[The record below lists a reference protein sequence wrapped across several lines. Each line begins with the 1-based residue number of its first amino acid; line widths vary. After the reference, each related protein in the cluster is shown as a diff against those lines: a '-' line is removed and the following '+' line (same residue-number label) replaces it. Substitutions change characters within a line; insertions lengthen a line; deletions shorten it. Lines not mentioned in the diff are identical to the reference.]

1 MNVSDS
7 ELVETLLIKQGF
19 QKVDFPDKADILFV
33 NTCSIREHAEDKV
46 HSLLGRYN
54 LLKRNKPS
62 MIIGVLG
69 CMAQSLKHD
78 ILENKP
84 YVDIVLG
91 PDSYRRLPEILERHQ
106 KDEKSA
112 VDTHLSKYE
121 VYDDLFPKRKDGVN
135 AWVTIMRGCDK
146 FCTFCIVPF
155 TRGRERSRSVDGIV
169 REIKKAISNGFSE
182 ITLLGQNVNSYNYH
196 GEKFPDLLD
205 AVAKVNGVKR
215 IRYTSP
221 HPRDINKDLLKIMAK
236 YDNICN
242 YIHLPL
248 QAGSNR
254 ILKRMNRTYTKEN
267 FIELTKIIRSFL
279 PGVGIST
286 DIIVGFPGETDE
298 DFNETLEV
306 MRKVKFDSAFTF
318 KYSPRKGTK
327 AIEYDDQL
335 TEKEKQLRL
344 TKVIELQKYNTNLR
358 NQSYVGNIVNV
369 LIEKKSKRNVDKW
382 AGRTESNKWV
392 IFDRL
397 DFNINDI
404 VPVLITKSK
413 GITLYGKI
421 SKKVKVA

>member
-7 ELVETLLIKQGF
+7 ELVESLLIKQGF
-19 QKVDFPDKADILFV
+19 KKVNYPDKADILFV

-91 PDSYRRLPEILERHQ
+91 PDSYRKLPEILGRHQ
-106 KDEKSA
+106 KDEKST
-112 VDTHLSKYE
+112 VDTKLSRYE
-121 VYDDLFPKRKDGVN
+121 VYDDLFPNRKDGVN

-169 REIKKAISNGFSE
+169 REVKKAIRNGFSE

-196 GEKFPDLLD
+196 GENFPDLLD
-205 AVAKVNGVKR
+205 AVAKVSGVKR

-221 HPRDINKDLLKIMAK
+221 HPQDINEGLLEIMAK
-236 YDNICN
+236 HDNICN

-267 FIELTKIIRSFL
+267 FIELTEKIKSAL

-286 DIIVGFPGETDE
+286 DIIVGFPGETYE

-306 MRKVKFDSAFTF
+306 MKEVKFDSAYTF

-327 AIEYDDQL
+327 AVEYDDQL
-335 TEKEKQLRL
+335 TEDEKQKRL
-344 TKVIELQKYNTNLR
+344 IKIIELQKLNTHLR
-358 NQSYVGNIVNV
+358 NQSYLNNVVDV
-369 LIEKKSKRNVDKW
+369 LIEKKSKRSEDKW

-392 IFDRL
+392 IFDKL
-397 DFNINDI
+397 NFNINDI

-413 GITLYGKI
+413 GITLYGEI
-421 SKKVKVA
+421 LKKVKVA